1 MAEGGRP
8 RALASGLRGLGGF
21 FDPTRVELEKVGVE
35 LVMSDF
41 RTPEELVAA
50 AKEVDGIFESA
61 VHYTRDVLS
70 QLPKLKAICALGIG
84 VDRFDLEAATELG
97 IVAINL
103 PRVFHREVAH
113 HALALWLALVR
124 KIVPL
129 NEWMKASASGR
140 QPQRRPDASGARSGM
155 APQQHI
161 YGQTFGIVSL
171 GNIGRVVATLVRP
184 FEMDVIAYDPFLK
197 PADAAQY
204 GVKLVGSLNE
214 LFERADFVSV
224 HTPLSK
230 ATHHLIGYEQ
240 FSRMK
245 PSALF
250 VNTGRGPVVDEA
262 GLIRALQ
269 EGKLAGA
276 GLDVQEKEPP
286 DSDNPLLK
294 MENVILTPHV
304 ASSSEKARRERARWM
319 GIEMGRVLNG
329 KWPIHGL
336 VNKGVKPRVPLS
348 AD

>member
-1 MAEGGRP
+1 MAEGRRP
-8 RALASGLRGLGGF
+8 RALASGLRGMGGF
-21 FDPTRVELEKVGVE
+21 FDPTRVELEKAGVE

-41 RTPEELVAA
+41 RTPDELIAA
-50 AKEVDGIFESA
+50 ARDVDGIFESA
-61 VHYTRDVLS
+61 VHYSRDVLS
-70 QLPKLKAICALGIG
+70 RLPNLKAICALGIG

-129 NEWMKASASGR
+129 NEWTKASAAGS
-140 QPQRRPDASGARSGM
+140 QPQRRPEM

-184 FEMDVIAYDPFLK
+184 FEMNVIAYDPFVK
-197 PADAAQY
+197 PAEADQY
-204 GVKLVGSLNE
+204 GVRLVESLNA
-214 LFERADFVSV
+214 LFEQSDFVSV

-240 FSRMK
+240 FNRMK
-245 PSALF
+245 PSALLI
-250 VNTGRGPVVDEA
+250 NTGRGAVVDET

-276 GLDVQEKEPP
+276 GLDVQEREPP
-286 DSDNPLLK
+286 DPDNPLLK
-294 MENVILTPHV
+294 MGNVILTPHV
-304 ASSSEKARRERARWM
+304 ASSSDKARYERARWM

-329 KWPIHGL
+329 RWPIHGL
-336 VNKGVKPRVPLS
+336 VNKGVKPRAPLT